1 MKGEKVMSEQKKT
14 VLITGGAMGQGRAHA
29 VKYAQNG
36 FNVVLAD
43 MLDPEDERFQ
53 ETIKELNE
61 LGAEVLAVKANICS
75 TPDME
80 NLFAKAWE
88 KFGRLDVIVIAN
100 AGVINLR
107 KYLELTDEQVE
118 KVINIDL
125 IGTWRT
131 DKYATQY
138 MLKKRGF
145 EELSISL
152 LPVVFTERKVSYLLH
167 G

>member
-1 MKGEKVMSEQKKT
+1 MSEQKKT

-80 NLFAKAWE
+80 NLLQRHGKSLDA
-88 KFGRLDVIVIAN
+88 LDVVY
-100 AGVINLR
+100 R
-107 KYLELTDEQVE
+107 KCRRY
-118 KVINIDL
+118 
-125 IGTWRT
+125 
-131 DKYATQY
+131 
-138 MLKKRGF
+138 
-145 EELSISL
+145 
-152 LPVVFTERKVSYLLH
+152 
-167 G
+167 

>member
-1 MKGEKVMSEQKKT
+1 MSEQKKT

-80 NLFAKAWE
+80 NFICKGMGEVRTLRCSYRK
-88 KFGRLDVIVIAN
+88 RRRYQ
-100 AGVINLR
+100 LR
-107 KYLELTDEQVE
+107 KYLGAD
-118 KVINIDL
+118 
-125 IGTWRT
+125 R
-131 DKYATQY
+131 
-138 MLKKRGF
+138 
-145 EELSISL
+145 
-152 LPVVFTERKVSYLLH
+152 
-167 G
+167 

>member
-88 KFGRLDVIVIAN
+88 KCRTLRCSYRKRRRYQ
-100 AGVINLR
+100 LR
-107 KYLELTDEQVE
+107 KYLGAD
-118 KVINIDL
+118 
-125 IGTWRT
+125 R
-131 DKYATQY
+131 
-138 MLKKRGF
+138 
-145 EELSISL
+145 
-152 LPVVFTERKVSYLLH
+152 
-167 G
+167 